1 MSNPTRKVTVKQ
13 VEGLT
18 FAGLGETSGHWTMMD
33 ARKSLGGHEGATTP
47 MELLLMSLGGCTGM
61 DVLSILAKM
70 KQSVVDFRIELE
82 GEHAPEHP
90 KVYTKIE
97 MVYVV
102 TGNVDVAKLE
112 RAIELSEEKYCSIS
126 AMLRAGGVNIQTSYR
141 IEPAGS
147 IPESDQG

>member
-1 MSNPTRKVTVKQ
+1 MMDA
-13 VEGLT
+13 VEGL
-18 FAGLGETSGHWTMMD
+18 
-33 ARKSLGGHEGATTP
+33 GGNDGATRP

-61 DVLSILAKM
+61 DVLSILVKM
-70 KQSVVDFRIELE
+70 KQSVEDFHIELE

-90 KVYTKIE
+90 KIYTKIE

-102 TGNVDVAKLE
+102 AGNVDAAKLE

-126 AMLRAGGVNIQTSYR
+126 AMLRAAGVNIQTSYR
-141 IEPAGS
+141 IEAADF